1 MSTKTS
7 SQRNKKKKRTVPT
20 LSNNLKLTKSLYT
33 DKLQQDFIGVSFL
46 KRQGHCDKDNLIHIK
61 VSSSN
66 FPIVALTQVLTVN

>member
-7 SQRNKKKKRTVPT
+7 SQRNKKEKKRNVPS

-46 KRQGHCDKDNLIHIK
+46 KRQGHCDKDNLLHK